1 TLQDDVYVLVQDGW
15 AAGKKVRELVAK
27 KGEKLTETADLTVK
41 RIKYKMELIPPAL
54 IVQRYFAEQQ
64 TQLDQLQATLDEI
77 IQQQDSLIEEH
88 TSEEG
93 LLAEALSDSDKVTKA
108 TVTARLK
115 HATDA
120 EEREVLQQ
128 AKQLFDLETTAKAQL
143 KTAQEQLDAAVL
155 AQYGKLSEADI
166 KQLLVADKWLATL
179 QAQIE
184 AEIERITQ
192 QLASRLQELKQR
204 YSEPLPEI
212 TANVE
217 QLSLKVAEHLKA
229 MGLTL

>member
-1 TLQDDVYVLVQDGW
+1 
-15 AAGKKVRELVAK
+15 
-27 KGEKLTETADLTVK
+27 
-41 RIKYKMELIPPAL
+41 
-54 IVQRYFAEQQ
+54 
-64 TQLDQLQATLDEI
+64 LDEI
-77 IQQQDSLIEEH
+77 IQQQDSLIEEY
-88 TSEEG
+88 TGEEG
-93 LLAEALSDSDKVTKA
+93 LLIEALSDTDKMTKT

-120 EEREVLQQ
+120 QEREVLEQ
-128 AKQLFDLETTAKAQL
+128 AKRLFDLESNAKAQL
-143 KTAQEQLDAAVL
+143 KTAQEKLDAAVL

-204 YSEPLPEI
+204 YSEPMPEI

-229 MGLTL
+229 MGLAL

>member
-1 TLQDDVYVLVQDGW
+1 MADASLRLLLLLQHIPREPRYISSQQLYERLEH
-15 AAGKKVRELVAK
+15 AGYPVSLR
-27 KGEKLTETADLTVK
+27 T
-41 RIKYKMELIPPAL
+41 
-54 IVQRYFAEQQ
+54 VQR
-64 TQLDQLQATLDEI
+64 DLDEI

-93 LLAEALSDSDKVTKA
+93 LLIEALSDTDKVTKT

-115 HATDA
+115 QATDA
-120 EEREVLQQ
+120 EEREVLEH
-128 AKQLFDLETTAKAQL
+128 AKQLFDLETSAKAQL
-143 KTAQEQLDAAVL
+143 KTVQEKLDAAVL
-155 AQYGKLSEADI
+155 AQYGKLSEI
-166 KQLLVADKWLATL
+166 EIQQLLVKDKWLATL
-179 QAQIE
+179 QSQIE

-212 TANVE
+212 VENVE
-217 QLSLKVAEHLKA
+217 VLSNKVAEHLKA